1 MIPDLN
7 LLDNNNNTVA
17 DDDYDAQIHLEVLMT
32 LKLCLYSHV
41 KIEYCVWFLPKF
53 KHIDW
58 DCKRTHLFHLNII
71 GRMLCAIALKC
82 MVLCNAMANRI
93 CSFVICPR
101 CLSPQN
107 LSVYNCFMHF
117 GVKSSLQSQWAI
129 ERNCWKDVRTHENT
143 NAKRFTSIRYG
154 TGIGTRS
161 VFNKLAC
168 LAISLRVSSDFSKEH
183 ATSFEK
189 NTFLFL
195 YSLEYCVFILNFT
208 IFFISE
214 FFQFIRNILR
224 MPFLVW
230 KKCHI

>member
-1 MIPDLN
+1 
-7 LLDNNNNTVA
+7 
-17 DDDYDAQIHLEVLMT
+17 
-32 LKLCLYSHV
+32 
-41 KIEYCVWFLPKF
+41 
-53 KHIDW
+53 
-58 DCKRTHLFHLNII
+58 
-71 GRMLCAIALKC
+71 MLCAIALKC

-93 CSFVICPR
+93 CSFVIRPR

-107 LSVYNCFMHF
+107 LSVCNCFMHF

-224 MPFLVW
+224 MPFLV
-230 KKCHI
+230 